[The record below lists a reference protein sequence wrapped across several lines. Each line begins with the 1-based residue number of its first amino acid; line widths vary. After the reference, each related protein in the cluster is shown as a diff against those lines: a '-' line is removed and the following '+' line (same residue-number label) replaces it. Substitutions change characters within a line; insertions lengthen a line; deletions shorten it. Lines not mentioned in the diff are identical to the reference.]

1 MLRLFL
7 QEFDMKPIVVEVL
20 GESSSGK
27 SGLLLL
33 YASVW
38 GSPKEKVK
46 AGNHELSMFFP
57 LFIILYLSYI

>member
-38 GSPKEKVK
+38 GSPKE
-46 AGNHELSMFFP
+46 
-57 LFIILYLSYI
+57 

>member
-1 MLRLFL
+1 
-7 QEFDMKPIVVEVL
+7 MKPIVVEVL